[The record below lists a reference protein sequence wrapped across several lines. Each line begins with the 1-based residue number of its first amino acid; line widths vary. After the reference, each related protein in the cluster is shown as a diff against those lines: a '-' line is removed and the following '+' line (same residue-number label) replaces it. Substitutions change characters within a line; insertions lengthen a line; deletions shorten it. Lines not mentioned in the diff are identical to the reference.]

1 MQETWVRS
9 LGREDPS
16 KEGRSLEKEMAV
28 HSSTIAWKIPRTE
41 EPGRLQSMGL
51 QRVGHDWAT
60 SFNNF
65 LQPPDILWIHWRV
78 YNSIAN
84 TRKGVFFLPAIDIY
98 VRSFLYLLYTSIKL
112 YYTKALSNQASSLAL
127 NWILLL
133 RRPRIPVSLRGSTT
147 TFQGEEMWN
156 DRQIENG
163 KHLEEHLWQMRR
175 ELDQRQ
181 VKNHLVTQR
190 SWLQPK

>member
-1 MQETWVRS
+1 M
-9 LGREDPS
+9 
-16 KEGRSLEKEMAV
+16 
-28 HSSTIAWKIPRTE
+28 
-41 EPGRLQSMGL
+41 
-51 QRVGHDWAT
+51 
-60 SFNNF
+60 
-65 LQPPDILWIHWRV
+65 
-78 YNSIAN
+78 
-84 TRKGVFFLPAIDIY
+84 
-98 VRSFLYLLYTSIKL
+98 
-112 YYTKALSNQASSLAL
+112 
-127 NWILLL
+127 
-133 RRPRIPVSLRGSTT
+133 SLRGSTT